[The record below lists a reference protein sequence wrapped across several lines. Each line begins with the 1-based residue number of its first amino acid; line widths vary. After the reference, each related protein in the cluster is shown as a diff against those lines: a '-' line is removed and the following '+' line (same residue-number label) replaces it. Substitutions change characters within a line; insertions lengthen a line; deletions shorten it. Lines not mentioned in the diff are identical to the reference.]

1 MREILAY
8 DEAVGAM
15 LDFARGDGETLAIVS
30 MAVGAL
36 IGVGMAAA
44 LGATLYLLVL
54 CWYTC

>member
-8 DEAVGAM
+8 NEAVGAM

-44 LGATLYLLVL
+44 LGATLYLLW
-54 CWYTC
+54 CSTC